1 MQHLIKN
8 ILEDEE
14 GQDLVEYTLVASIMA
29 FAAVAGIQ
37 GVASSVSAAFIK
49 IGDKFTGN
57 LPN

>member
-8 ILEDEE
+8 ILEDEQ

-37 GVASSVSAAFIK
+37 GVASGVSTAFIK
-49 IGDKFTGN
+49 IGGKFVAT